1 MFNERFNPTPVIIE
15 WFDINAT
22 DGGWHSEEDIKKH
35 EPAKCIDL
43 CFIYSESDER
53 VITFSSYNLHDD
65 GAVEYGFIT
74 AIPTGCIRK
83 ITKL

>member
-43 CFIYSESDER
+43 CFIYSESDDR
-53 VITFSSYNLHDD
+53 VITFSSCNCDMITFKL
-65 GAVEYGFIT
+65 AFSSFI
-74 AIPTGCIRK
+74 ISNVLLYCSS
-83 ITKL
+83 